1 MRQVENMYL
10 ESLPFIID
18 KLVGFREDPFSP
30 KGFILLPNLSEDI
43 NIFFENQFKENER
56 EFEKNTALNSHVPFP
71 SKLEL
76 KNLLKKNEKL
86 QKVLKDYLIFPSF
99 DTAYFFNTRYDGSA
113 SRRSQHWHH
122 DSVGR
127 RLKLFIA
134 QRSDKLPTLSIES
147 NAARSTLKWRAMDDD
162 ERKEY
167 KPGSEVENICLTS
180 KDAILMDTNYMHSG
194 TVNNKVGVRNVLVI
208 EYSNCLKSVCRGRVG
223 KRNIP

>member
-18 KLVGFREDPFSP
+18 KFIGFRDDPFSP
-30 KGFILLPNLSEDI
+30 NGFILVPNLSENI
-43 NIFFENQFKENER
+43 NLFFENEFKENER
-56 EFEKNTALNSHVPFP
+56 EFKKNKTLNSHVKFS

-76 KNLLKKNEKL
+76 KNLLKKNKTL
-86 QKVLKDYLIFPSF
+86 QKVLNNYLIFPSF

-134 QRSDKLPTLSIES
+134 QRSDELPTLSIEGNDS
-147 NAARSTLKWRAMDDD
+147 RSTTKWRAMDDD
-162 ERKEY
+162 ERKGY
-167 KPGSEVENICLTS
+167 KPSGKVENICLSS

-194 TVNNKVGVRNVLVI
+194 TVNNKVGIRNVLVI
-208 EYSNCLKSVCRGRVG
+208 EYSNSLKSLCRGRVG